1 MVHLPLDAPLTRREF
16 HMELMVVWLFV
27 WLASA
32 AALSDSQRWSA
43 AILPA
48 GALLMVALHA
58 RARRRKAQ
66 G

>member
-16 HMELMVVWLFV
+16 HMELMVV